1 MYSERVYFLPSIT
14 SSLVYKHSNKCS
26 GKHGE
31 TLCLCSSEPAIPN
44 IPHHAELLEI
54 FPAAACELEINWIAE
69 SNTFPRFTQLLALE
83 TFTYCVMLGLVVSMG
98 GITEKL
104 VRV

>member
-1 MYSERVYFLPSIT
+1 
-14 SSLVYKHSNKCS
+14 
-26 GKHGE
+26 
-31 TLCLCSSEPAIPN
+31 LCLCSSDPAIPN

-69 SNTFPRFTQLLALE
+69 SNTFPRFAQLLALE
-83 TFTYCVMLGLVVSMG
+83 TYTNCVMLGFVVSVG